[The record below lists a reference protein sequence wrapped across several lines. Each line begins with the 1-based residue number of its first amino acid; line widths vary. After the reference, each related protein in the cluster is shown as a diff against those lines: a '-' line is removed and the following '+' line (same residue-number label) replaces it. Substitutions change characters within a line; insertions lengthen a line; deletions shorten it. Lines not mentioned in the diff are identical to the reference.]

1 MFSLRVALRYLFSK
15 KSHNAVNVISIVS
28 MFGVGIA
35 TAAIVCVLSVFNGFT
50 DLAID
55 RMSAFD
61 PPLRIVPQKGKVIA
75 SADSLAGEIGR
86 LQEVGFAVPTI
97 KEQGLAM
104 FNGAQ
109 MAVDMYGVPDGYDN
123 VVDLSRI
130 VIDGQTATPSSEIPV
145 ALLSVGV
152 AMRLKAFPGTDGL
165 IGMYVPKRL
174 GKVNTANPM
183 ASFRSDSL
191 FVGGVIRTDDKDIDT
206 RAVYLPIERVRQLL
220 EYDGGEATSI
230 DVAPAEGVDAEVAAG
245 EIEALL
251 PAGLTVQDRFQQE
264 AQSFRMIAIEKW
276 ITFVML
282 TFILVIASFNIITTL
297 SMLIIEKKDNLLTLR
312 ALGATIPTVRRIFV
326 WEGWLI
332 TLLGGVGGVVLGS
345 VLVLAQQYGGF
356 IKLSGDPAMLS
367 VTVYPVRLETMDLII
382 VFALIAAIGAIV
394 GALTARF
401 AVRTRS

>member
-109 MAVDMYGVPDGYDN
+109 MAVDMYGVPDGYEN

-312 ALGATIPTVRRIFV
+312 ALGATIPSVRRIFV

-332 TLLGGVGGVVLGS
+332 TLLGGVGGIVLGS

-367 VTVYPVRLETMDLII
+367 VTVYPVRLETMDLVI

>member
-109 MAVDMYGVPDGYDN
+109 MAVDMYGVPDGYEN

-312 ALGATIPTVRRIFV
+312 ALGATIPSVRRIFV

-332 TLLGGVGGVVLGS
+332 TLLGGVGGIVLGS